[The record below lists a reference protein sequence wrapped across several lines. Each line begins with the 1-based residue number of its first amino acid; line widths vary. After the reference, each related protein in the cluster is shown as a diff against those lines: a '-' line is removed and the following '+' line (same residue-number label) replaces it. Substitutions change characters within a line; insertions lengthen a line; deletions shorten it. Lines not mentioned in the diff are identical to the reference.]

1 MEPKEDTSSHFT
13 SSIKINPCRKKKS
26 QNASFIQDIKDHI
39 DEFINASMEDH
50 KNCFKSTM
58 QRMFNMSKAV
68 EDKSEVTKPQVES
81 SLPLKKAVS
90 E

>member
-1 MEPKEDTSSHFT
+1 MEPEEDSSSHVT

-26 QNASFIQDIKDHI
+26 QNASFIQDIKDHM
-39 DEFINASMEDH
+39 DEFINASMEEH
-50 KNCFKSTM
+50 VNCFKSTM

-68 EDKSEVTKPQVES
+68 EDQSGVAKPQVES
-81 SLPLKKAVS
+81 SLPLKTVVS